1 MGRKSKGIIAVNK
14 DSGERRYYNSVIE
27 CSREFSVSNAAIIV
41 AVARGTS
48 VKGWKM
54 YDTPDNIR
62 QRIQELE
69 KQIEFL
75 EKM

>member
-27 CSREFSVSNAAIIV
+27 CSRDFSVSNAAIIV